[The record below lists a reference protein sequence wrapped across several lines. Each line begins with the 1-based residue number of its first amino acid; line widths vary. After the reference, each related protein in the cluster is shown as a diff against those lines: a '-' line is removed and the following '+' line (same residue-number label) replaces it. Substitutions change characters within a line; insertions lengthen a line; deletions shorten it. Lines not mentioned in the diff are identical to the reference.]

1 MHAVYQE
8 QLLTL
13 ARHVRALPPIA
24 APDLHITHHNPVCG
38 DKITLSARLSAHLS
52 DGVLAQIH
60 IAAEGCALCEAG
72 AGLWLKLAEGK
83 AADDLLHLA
92 DEIDAF
98 LKQGDSDEA
107 GHFAALTP
115 ILTIKNRHKCV
126 ALAFEAGRKL
136 SVKMR

>member
-13 ARHVRALPPIA
+13 ARYVRALPPIA
-24 APDLHITHHNPVCG
+24 APDLRIAHHNPVCG
-38 DKITLSARLSAHLS
+38 DKITLSACLS
-52 DGVLAQIH
+52 DGALAQTH

-72 AGLWLKLAEGK
+72 AGLWLQLAEGK
-83 AADDLLHLA
+83 MADDLLHLA
-92 DEIDAF
+92 DDIDAF
-98 LKQGDSDEA
+98 LKQGNSDEA
-107 GHFAALTP
+107 GPFAALTP

-136 SVKMR
+136 SVKMG

>member
-8 QLLTL
+8 QLLDL
-13 ARHVRALPPIA
+13 ARYARTLPPLTA
-24 APDLHITHHNPVCG
+24 SDLHITHHNPVCG
-38 DKITLSARLSAHLS
+38 DKITLSARLS
-52 DGVLAQIH
+52 DGALAQTH

-83 AADDLLHLA
+83 MADDLVHLA

-98 LKQGDSDEA
+98 LKQGYSDEA
-107 GHFAALTP
+107 GPFAALTP

-136 SVKMR
+136 SANMG